1 LVHLRAIEVLGFKS
15 FPDKTRI
22 EFAQGI
28 TALLGPNGCGKSN
41 IVDAIKWVLGEQS
54 AKTLRADKMED
65 IIFGG
70 TENRKALSVAEAS
83 LTMAND
89 SGQLPLDAA
98 EIAIRRRL
106 YRSGEGEYYVND
118 RLVRLREIRELFF
131 NTGVGKSAYSIM
143 EQGRI
148 DQILSTKPE
157 DRRFIFEEAAGI
169 TAYRIR
175 GQEAE
180 RKLEKTQENMR
191 QVQGI
196 VGEVKRRHDS
206 LKAQA
211 EKTERYRALR
221 EEIFKVELDI
231 QLLRLKGLREK
242 QEKLDLQLN
251 KSSEGRSALK
261 EGIDSMRESM
271 ERSIDQVNSME
282 SHLIENQKKI
292 YQVDLERNSKEN
304 QIGML
309 RERREEIQRQIASEQ
324 DRAQSLEK
332 KIDQL
337 QEEVD
342 RRKTELSELESRIE
356 DVEKNIRAFE
366 EDIRRFEGRIKEN
379 DGEMRRLRE
388 EAASFESTVEA
399 LRADLRTLTDDIVT
413 QLDQK
418 LKDLGYSAQTRE
430 RVETRIRE
438 VLEAMRI
445 QLRGRAELLGD
456 YRSLAGGGA
465 ERSQLLDT
473 LQQLLDE
480 SLRRTDELVQ
490 LFEQFRQCTPVFLEE
505 FLAPEGII
513 TRKRDLD
520 NRITDNLRR
529 RNEKREAA
537 EALRLENQ
545 NLNAKITDYRGTL
558 EELRVNRA
566 QTHARKS
573 SLVGDLERLQE
584 LIADQQT
591 QLSENTRQIEESRRR
606 SSETDAQISDLQSQ
620 CSVLEQENRKIKKEL
635 TRLEK
640 EISSQNKSLVTTE
653 KELKGK
659 LAQLDREQGN
669 VEQLQIE
676 LADTKAEIRNLY
688 GNFSEVHSRD
698 LSEFESQIE
707 QVGRTLKEL
716 KAVNQD
722 LREQV
727 RGLGQVNLM
736 APEEFREV
744 SERYG
749 FLTGQLDD
757 LRQASR
763 DLQTITEEIRSE
775 SSELFLETY
784 NTIRKNF
791 HLMFRRLFG
800 GGRAEL
806 KLLEPDKVLESGID
820 IYAQPP
826 GKKLENINL
835 LSGGEKSLTAIA
847 LMFALFM
854 VRPSPFCI
862 LDEIDAALDDQNV
875 SRFVHVL
882 KEFAGNSQFIVV
894 THNKKTIACAD
905 TLLGVTMEESGISK
919 IVTVRLENRIAEKSY
934 A

>member
-1 LVHLRAIEVLGFKS
+1 LVHLRAIELLGFKS

-65 IIFGG
+65 IIFSG

-89 SGQLPLDAA
+89 SGQLPLDVA

-106 YRSGEGEYYVND
+106 YRSGEGEYYINN

-131 NTGVGKSAYSIM
+131 NTGIGKSAYSIM

-157 DRRFIFEEAAGI
+157 DRRLIFEEAAGI

-206 LKAQA
+206 LKDQA
-211 EKTERYRALR
+211 KKTERYRALR
-221 EEIFKVELDI
+221 EEIFQVELDI
-231 QLLRLKGLREK
+231 QLLRLKGLRDK
-242 QEKLDLQLN
+242 QDKLDRQLN
-251 KSSEGRSALK
+251 ERSEGRTALK
-261 EGIDSMRESM
+261 AGIDSIRESM

-282 SHLIENQKKI
+282 SHLIENQKKL

-309 RERREEIQRQIASEQ
+309 RERQEEIQQQIASEQ

-332 KIDQL
+332 KIAQL
-337 QEEVD
+337 GEEVD
-342 RRKTELSELESRIE
+342 RRRLELSELESRIE

-379 DGEMRRLRE
+379 EGRARSLRE
-388 EAASFESTVEA
+388 EAASIESTVEA

-430 RVETRIRE
+430 RVETSIQE

-456 YRSLAGGGA
+456 YRSLSGGGA
-465 ERSQLLDT
+465 EQSQLLDT

-480 SLRRTDELVQ
+480 SLHRTDELGE
-490 LFEQFRQCTPVFLEE
+490 LFDQYRRCTPVFLEE

-513 TRKRDLD
+513 TKKRELD
-520 NRITDNLRR
+520 NRITDNLRQ

-545 NLNAKITDYRGTL
+545 NLNAKITEYRGTL

-573 SLVGDLERLQE
+573 SLQSDLERLQE

-591 QLSENTRQIEESRRR
+591 QFAENTRQIEESRRR
-606 SSETDAQISDLQSQ
+606 SSEIDAQIAELESQ
-620 CSVLEQENRKIKKEL
+620 RGELEQENRKIKKEL

-640 EISSQNKSLVTTE
+640 EISNQNKSLVSTE
-653 KELKGK
+653 KQLKGK
-659 LAQLDREQGN
+659 LAQLDREQGT

-676 LADTKAEIRNLY
+676 LAETKAEIRNLY
-688 GNFSEVHSRD
+688 GNFSEVHSRE
-698 LSEFESQIE
+698 LSEFESRID
-707 QVGRTLKEL
+707 QVERPLKDL
-716 KAVNQD
+716 KAANQE
-722 LREQV
+722 LRDQV

-757 LRQASR
+757 LQAASR
-763 DLQTITEEIRSE
+763 DLKTITEEIRSE
-775 SSELFLETY
+775 SSDLFLETY

-806 KLLEPDKVLESGID
+806 KLLEPEKVLESGID

-847 LMFALFM
+847 LLFALFM

-919 IVTVRLENRIAEKSY
+919 IVTVRLENRIEEKSY